1 MKTILKKIF
10 KTFIIF
16 LTSTIIIYL
25 IFTLS
30 AFYNWCHKN
39 QISIVNHSD
48 DLLTYLDSNKIQE
61 LGERINLSY
70 ETMKDSLDTSYY
82 EENSNYHSLA
92 EYYDPLGFCVWS
104 YMQEEISWILNK
116 YLVISILSSISITI
130 AYLVITSKIK
140 PILKFII
147 GYLGV
152 MLVIPPIYL
161 YSWTYR
167 FWDILQTY
175 RSTPIYFYIGYTIIF
190 ILMYTINYRIGIK
203 MARELNQTI
212 EKTLP

>member
-1 MKTILKKIF
+1 MKSILKKIF
-10 KTFIIF
+10 KTFMLFAI
-16 LTSTIIIYL
+16 STIIIYL
-25 IFTLS
+25 LFTVS
-30 AFYNWCHKN
+30 SFYKWCHKN

-48 DLLTYLDSNKIQE
+48 DLLTYLDSDKIQE

-70 ETMKDSLDTSYY
+70 QVMKDSLDPSYY

-116 YLVISILSSISITI
+116 YLIISILSGLSIAI
-130 AYLVITSKIK
+130 AYLVITTKIK
-140 PILKFII
+140 PILKFTI
-147 GYLGV
+147 GYFGV

-190 ILMYTINYRIGIK
+190 ILMYILNYQIGKK
-203 MARELNQTI
+203 MTKELNQTI
-212 EKTLP
+212 QKTLP